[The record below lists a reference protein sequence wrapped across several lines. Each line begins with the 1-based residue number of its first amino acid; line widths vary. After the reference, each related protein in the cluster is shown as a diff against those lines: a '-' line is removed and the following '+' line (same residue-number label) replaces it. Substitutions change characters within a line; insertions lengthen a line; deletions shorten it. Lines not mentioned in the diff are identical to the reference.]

1 MLFTVEGAHTETNLR
16 WFETYKDQMLLQG
29 FDQEEIYLAVTA
41 VVWLER

>member
-16 WFETYKDQMLLQG
+16 WFETFKNQTLLQE
-29 FDQEEIYLAVTA
+29 FEQEEIYLAVTA